1 MRQLPS
7 LQCSDDLA
15 QRQACADAHHWVCSL
30 IKPQPGWRPYMDTMA
45 GLRCCI
51 KALTSLETTI
61 LALVCNPHS
70 LTDSDSTDSFSKLF
84 ILKKAVQLPE
94 PLSLFHFELTANC
107 MHAHMCF
114 RREISTLPWPPHS
127 LCRRVSLLFSV
138 SFPNVVWSFL
148 NINPSW

>member
-7 LQCSDDLA
+7 LQCLDDLA
-15 QRQACADAHHWVCSL
+15 QRQACADAHHWACSL
-30 IKPQPGWRPYMDTMA
+30 IKPQSGWRPYMDTMA

-51 KALTSLETTI
+51 KALTSLETII

-84 ILKKAVQLPE
+84 ILKKAIQLPE

-107 MHAHMCF
+107 MRAHMCF

-127 LCRRVSLLFSV
+127 LRRRVSLLLSV
-138 SFPNVVWSFL
+138 SFPNVV
-148 NINPSW
+148 

>member
-1 MRQLPS
+1 
-7 LQCSDDLA
+7 
-15 QRQACADAHHWVCSL
+15 
-30 IKPQPGWRPYMDTMA
+30 MDTMA

-84 ILKKAVQLPE
+84 ILKKAIQLPE

-107 MHAHMCF
+107 MRAHMCF

-127 LCRRVSLLFSV
+127 LCRRVSLLLSV
-138 SFPNVVWSFL
+138 SFPNVV
-148 NINPSW
+148 